1 MKKISLLPPSPP
13 ERLKD
18 APAPTPPML
27 VNEIA
32 RLFHTRMRSYDNQN
46 VTLRD
51 GERLILHVLAHNDG
65 CNQLELV
72 RRTHLKPPTISVTL
86 KSLEA
91 QGFVYR
97 VADEKDMRA
106 TRVYLSEQGRAHNR
120 RIMDCILKI
129 DNELMQGFTE
139 EEKEQLSQ
147 FLERMRNNILP
158 DYSKKNS

>member
-13 ERLKD
+13 KLPIG
-18 APAPTPPML
+18 APNHTPPML

-32 RLFHTRMRSYDNQN
+32 RLFHSRMRSYDIEGI
-46 VTLRD
+46 TLRD
-51 GERLILHVLAHNDG
+51 SERLTLHVLEHFNG

-91 QGFVYR
+91 KGFVYR
-97 VADEKDMRA
+97 TTDEGDMRV
-106 TRVYLSEQGRAHNR
+106 THVYLSEQGREYNR
-120 RIMDCILKI
+120 RIMERLFAI
-129 DNELMQGFTE
+129 DSEMMQGFSE
-139 EEKEQLSQ
+139 EESAQLEK

-158 DYSKKNS
+158 DYAKNNS